1 MAYTKKRKTRITRL
15 KHKRQRETRRRKRPN
30 KIQRGGQNNDKG
42 TGSGQPE
49 DKSPHLLTNY
59 ILKPLMTQINT
70 IFTEA
75 MKIPGQ
81 IAEESKENVI
91 KLVGQLQQM
100 VDLDNEQF
108 RKLADGL
115 SKKMDIFVE
124 AAGEPLDKM
133 KVKITNIM
141 NQFAEKSGLIV
152 SNGVFGLMKGV
163 PGLGATLSI
172 LGIANTVAAGAE
184 MTAEK
189 ANDVLKT
196 VSDTI
201 DNTMSKVGI
210 VPNTGLSPSPVV
222 SSELVGESR
231 IPSTQNGGYANR
243 IHNSIKEFKNTDL
256 VKSY

>member
-15 KHKRQRETRRRKRPN
+15 NHKRKRETRRRKRLN
-30 KIQRGGQNNDKG
+30 KRQRGGQNNDKG
-42 TGSGQPE
+42 TGSGQST

-75 MKIPGQ
+75 MKIPGK
-81 IAEESKENVI
+81 IAEDSKENVVR
-91 KLVGQLQQM
+91 LVGQLQQM
-100 VDLDNEQF
+100 VDLDDEQF
-108 RKLADGL
+108 KKLADGL
-115 SKKMDIFVE
+115 SDKMEIFVD
-124 AAGEPLDKM
+124 AAAEPLDKM
-133 KVKITNIM
+133 RDKITTIM
-141 NQFAEKSGLIV
+141 NQMAEKSGLIV
-152 SNGVFGLMKGV
+152 SNGVFGMMKGV

-210 VPNTGLSPSPVV
+210 APNTGLPSPVV
-222 SSELVGESR
+222 PSGPSGGSS
-231 IPSTQNGGYANR
+231 IHSTQNGGYANR
-243 IHNSIKEFKNTDL
+243 IHNSIEQFKNTDL

>member
-1 MAYTKKRKTRITRL
+1 MAYTKKRKTRLRKRIN
-15 KHKRQRETRRRKRPN
+15 KRQRGTIRRKRIY
-30 KIQRGGQNNDKG
+30 KRQKGGQNKSENN
-42 TGSGQPE
+42 TGSGQST

-75 MKIPGQ
+75 MKIPGK

-201 DNTMSKVGI
+201 DDTMSKVGI
-210 VPNTGLSPSPVV
+210 VPNTVLPSPVV
-222 SSELVGESR
+222 PSGSSGGSS
-231 IPSTQNGGYANR
+231 IPSTQNGGYAYR
-243 IHNSIKEFKNTDL
+243 INNSIEQFKNTNA